1 MAKTLPS
8 PCVST
13 DSRLRRCLCLA
24 ALRMQARQAAEPGP
38 LAKAAASLLPP
49 GETRHCLLVC
59 YTSSPCLARSPEH
72 PSWGPVNCA
81 SKISVLALPLPFY
94 QRLTPFPAAAAA
106 AAAAIA
112 AHELS
117 ANAGLAGPRAGG
129 LPVLPS
135 LCFLLSMV
143 LSMLLSAPCSS
154 LHVSLHASLCSLF
167 SMLLYSLLSAPSLH
181 ASLCSLFSMLL
192 YSLFSAPSLHASLC
206 SLFYSLFAPLS
217 SLSTSAPPSLPSPP
231 SALPCRQAALALL
244 MSGCGLPRRAREISG
259 GKTLAAG
266 AGAEAAAGAGAGAR
280 RRGRRRYRP

>member
-143 LSMLLSAPCSS
+143 LSMLLSAPFSPCFSIPFS
-154 LHVSLHASLCSLF
+154 LLLL
-167 SMLLYSLLSAPSLH
+167 SMLLSAPFSIRSSLL
-181 ASLCSLFSMLL
+181 S
-192 YSLFSAPSLHASLC
+192 
-206 SLFYSLFAPLS
+206 PLS
-217 SLSTSAPPSLPSPP
+217 VPQHP
-231 SALPCRQAALALL
+231 LL
-244 MSGCGLPRRAREISG
+244 F
-259 GKTLAAG
+259 
-266 AGAEAAAGAGAGAR
+266 R
-280 RRGRRRYRP
+280 RRRLHYPVAKPHWRCS